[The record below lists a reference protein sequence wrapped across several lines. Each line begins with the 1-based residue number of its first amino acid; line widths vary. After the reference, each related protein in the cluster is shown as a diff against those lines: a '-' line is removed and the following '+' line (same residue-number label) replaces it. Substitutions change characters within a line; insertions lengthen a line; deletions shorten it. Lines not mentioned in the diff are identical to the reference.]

1 MPAVDELDVLQE
13 MKTDTTG
20 KQIQYLATV
29 LALVSSYYAI
39 RASLLLPKFHHLLL
53 DAEGSERP
61 FSLGKLILSHPNW
74 FLALVVITLA
84 ATLFSIWK
92 TIKYHQCIYPVC
104 IGFQFLLA
112 ERAVASVVDP
122 VVQIITIMGN
132 Q

>member
-1 MPAVDELDVLQE
+1 MN
-13 MKTDTTG
+13 TDSTG

-29 LALVSSYYAI
+29 VAVVSSYYAL
-39 RASLLLPKFHHLLL
+39 RASLLLPKFHQLLL

-74 FLALVVITLA
+74 FIALVVVTLA

-92 TIKYHQCIYPVC
+92 IFKYHQCIYPVC

-112 ERAVASVVDP
+112 ERAVSSIVDP
-122 VVQIITIMGN
+122 VVQIISTMSS